1 MRRVALFIG
10 VDEYQDSMIN
20 DLNCAVSDAQITAGI
35 FQKRGFEIHRLTNHE
50 ANKCVVAA
58 KVNEL
63 CKTLD
68 NGDMF
73 VFYFAG
79 HGNETNDAHSLIF
92 SSANTDPFDLTNG
105 EDSIP
110 LSVFRKCNNLREVIA
125 GKNTVIPE
133 DALPV
138 LCKVTRI

>member
-1 MRRVALFIG
+1 
-10 VDEYQDSMIN
+10 
-20 DLNCAVSDAQITAGI
+20 
-35 FQKRGFEIHRLTNHE
+35 
-50 ANKCVVAA
+50 
-58 KVNEL
+58 
-63 CKTLD
+63 
-68 NGDMF
+68 MF

-79 HGNETNDAHSLIF
+79 HGNETDAAPSLIF
-92 SSANTDPFDLTNG
+92 SSANTATLDLTNG

-125 GKNTVIPE
+125 GKDTVIPE